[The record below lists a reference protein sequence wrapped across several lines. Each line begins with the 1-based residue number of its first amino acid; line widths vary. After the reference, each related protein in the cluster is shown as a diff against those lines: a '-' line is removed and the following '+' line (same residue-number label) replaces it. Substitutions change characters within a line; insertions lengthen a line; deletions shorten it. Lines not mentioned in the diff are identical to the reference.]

1 MIEYNKLDR
10 WTFEI
15 DTDNLVNL
23 VLNGQKTAT
32 TSLYDKVLPQVGDL
46 SILTDASGND
56 VCVIKTKK
64 VILTEF
70 KNITWNLAK
79 LEGET
84 KTLREWQKIHKD
96 YFIKINSSFNDNTKV
111 VFEIFEVIAKF

>member
-79 LEGET
+79 LEGEN
-84 KTLREWQKIHKD
+84 KTLEEWQKIHED
-96 YFIKINSSFNDNTKV
+96 YFIQINSNFNNNTKV
-111 VFEIFEVIAKF
+111 IFEIFEVIEKF